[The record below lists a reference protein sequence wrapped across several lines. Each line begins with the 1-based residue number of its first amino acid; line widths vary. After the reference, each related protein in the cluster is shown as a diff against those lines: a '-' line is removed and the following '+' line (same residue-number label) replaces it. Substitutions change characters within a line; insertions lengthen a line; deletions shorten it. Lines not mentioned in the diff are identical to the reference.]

1 MMVDFVKKSIAMRG
15 DITCP
20 IAVAAEVLSDQW
32 AVIVLRDI
40 AFFNQRTFGA
50 ILDNSN
56 EKIPRPTLAKRL
68 KRLCDIGLL
77 SARGDVGHTQRKIY
91 SLTEPALGLLPI
103 MVGMA
108 EWSLNQENIKAQEM
122 AFLKDLCSPASQA
135 MTELIDELRVTHTIE

>member
-1 MMVDFVKKSIAMRG
+1 MDGFVKKSIAKRG

-20 IAVAAEVLSDQW
+20 IALAAEVLSDQW

-77 SARGDVGHTQRKIY
+77 SARGDVRHTQRKIY
-91 SLTEPALGLLPI
+91 SITERALGLLPV
-103 MVGMA
+103 MVSMA
-108 EWSLNQENIKAQEM
+108 EWSLSQENFKAQEFE
-122 AFLKDLCSPASQA
+122 FLKDLYSPQSQA
-135 MTELIDELRVTHTIE
+135 MAELIDELRVTHAIE

>member
-1 MMVDFVKKSIAMRG
+1 MDDFVKKSIAMRG
-15 DITCP
+15 DMTCP
-20 IAVAAEVLSDQW
+20 IAMAAEVLSDQW

-50 ILDNSN
+50 ILDNNN

-91 SLTEPALGLLPI
+91 SITERALGLLPV
-103 MVGMA
+103 MVSMA
-108 EWSLNQENIKAQEM
+108 EWSLSQENFKAQQFE
-122 AFLKDLCSPASQA
+122 FLKDLYSPKSQA
-135 MTELIDELRVTHTIE
+135 MAELIDELRVTHAIE

>member
-1 MMVDFVKKSIAMRG
+1 MDDFVKKSIAMRG
-15 DITCP
+15 DMTCP
-20 IAVAAEVLSDQW
+20 IAMAAEVLSDQW

-77 SARGDVGHTQRKIY
+77 NAFAATLGTRSAKSTA
-91 SLTEPALGLLPI
+91 SLS
-103 MVGMA
+103 V
-108 EWSLNQENIKAQEM
+108 
-122 AFLKDLCSPASQA
+122 
-135 MTELIDELRVTHTIE
+135 H

>member
-1 MMVDFVKKSIAMRG
+1 MRG

-77 SARGDVGHTQRKIY
+77 SARGDVEHTQRKIY

-135 MTELIDELRVTHTIE
+135 MTDLIDELRVTHTIE

>member
-1 MMVDFVKKSIAMRG
+1 MDDFVKRSIAIRG

-50 ILDNSN
+50 ILSNNN
-56 EKIPRPTLAKRL
+56 EKIPRPTLANRL

-77 SARGDVGHTQRKIY
+77 NARGDAGHAQRKIY
-91 SLTEPALGLLPI
+91 SLTESALGLLPV

-108 EWSLNQENIKAQEM
+108 KWSLTQEDFKAQQIE
-122 AFLKDLCSPASQA
+122 FLNDLYSPASQA
-135 MTELIDELRVTHTIE
+135 MTEFVDGLRVTHTIE

>member
-1 MMVDFVKKSIAMRG
+1 M
-15 DITCP
+15 
-20 IAVAAEVLSDQW
+20 LSDQW

-50 ILDNSN
+50 ILDNNN

-68 KRLCDIGLL
+68 KRLCDVGLL
-77 SARGDVGHTQRKIY
+77 SARGDVGHAQRKIY

-108 EWSLNQENIKAQEM
+108 QWSLSQENIRAQQIE
-122 AFLKDLCSPASQA
+122 FLEDLYSPASQE
-135 MTELIDELRVTHTIE
+135 MTEFIDKLKVRHVIE